1 MFFVHQANKRKGRPR
16 RETWCGPAG
25 LSTNSFIPIDFCKK
39 KILIRLEGKS
49 MRPEEDIFRLRSSQQ
64 FPCLLLRS
72 LKGFLS

>member
-39 KILIRLEGKS
+39 NIDSLGGQINETAS
-49 MRPEEDIFRLRSSQQ
+49 RSI
-64 FPCLLLRS
+64 
-72 LKGFLS
+72 